1 MLPLPVLH
9 GAHEFSLSAW
19 HLEPSVL
26 GAAMIVIG
34 LYVYAANR
42 PDSGIDGRRVLLFTL
57 GTASMLFALISP
69 LDAGADRLLSLHML
83 QHVFLTTIGPPLVI
97 LGLPPGTLRRLF
109 NGRAMGGVLRA
120 LTMPVVTG
128 ALFILNMWLWH
139 IPPVY
144 ELALKHLDVHI
155 AMHIAFM
162 GTGLLFWWPVV
173 RVVPELSRIGD
184 GGRLLYLFV
193 TGFPMGL
200 LALLFIASPNTV
212 YGYYDGADRLFGMTP
227 VVDQQVAGI
236 IMGALGEAA
245 SFIAMTLL
253 FFRFLDRDEVAADAA
268 LGRGTIDAA

>member
-26 GAAMIVIG
+26 GALLIVVG
-34 LYVYAANR
+34 LYIYAANR
-42 PDSGIDGRRVLLFTL
+42 PDSGIDLRRVLFFTL
-57 GTASMLFALISP
+57 GAGSMVFALVSP
-69 LDAGADRLLSLHML
+69 LDAGAHRLLSLHML
-83 QHVFLTTIGPPLVI
+83 QHIFLTTIGPPLVI
-97 LGLPPGTLRRLF
+97 LGLPPGALRELFNTRRL
-109 NGRAMGGVLRA
+109 GAVLRA
-120 LTMPVVTG
+120 VTTPVVAG

-144 ELALKHLDVHI
+144 EAALNHLGVHI

-162 GTGLLFWWPVV
+162 GTGLLFWWPVI
-173 RVVPELSRIGD
+173 RLLPELSRIGD

-200 LALLFIASPNTV
+200 LALLLIASSTTV
-212 YGYYDGADRLFGMTP
+212 YRYYDGADRMFGMSP

-253 FFRFLDRDEVAADAA
+253 FFRFLDREEMAADAA
-268 LGRGTIDAA
+268 LGR